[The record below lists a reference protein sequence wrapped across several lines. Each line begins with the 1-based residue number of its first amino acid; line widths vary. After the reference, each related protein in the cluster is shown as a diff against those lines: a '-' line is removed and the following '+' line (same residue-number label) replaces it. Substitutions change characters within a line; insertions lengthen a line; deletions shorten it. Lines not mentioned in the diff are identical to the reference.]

1 MVTNQTKIRE
11 LILHGNLY
19 KVFLAISF
27 PILVT
32 NIIQACYELTDMFY
46 VGKLGAVPLAALS
59 LTGPINFLIMV
70 FAMGMAM
77 GSISFMSKSIGEGT
91 FSKFSKYAGQLL
103 FLNFISSLFVTVFIL
118 LSIDFILD
126 FMSVKGELRELTKSY
141 FYVTTYAIPVMFL
154 SVSITYILNSQG
166 ETITSMIIILIANII
181 NFILDPILMFN
192 FDLGIAGAAW
202 ATFFSKLVTV
212 FSYLLLTYGLNR
224 GFKINVGDIMPDVA
238 IMKNIF
244 NLGFPAAFGQIMT
257 SLSFLVFNYLVIQIS
272 PKFLAAYGLTN
283 SIIAFLLLPG
293 MSIGTGLITI
303 VGQNLGAKNVDRIGY
318 ALKKGFF
325 VSLVVLL
332 TINAVVIFFREV
344 IVTFFT
350 SDLEVL
356 NYASDYLLLA
366 SIGTVGYGLQQV
378 FFGGLI
384 GSGFTKLVMVIV
396 CVRLWIIRLPAVLVF
411 QYFGV
416 MENSLGYA
424 FIISNYAAF
433 LILLYFTL
441 TKYWLKLPHSL
452 SN

>member
-1 MVTNQTKIRE
+1 MATSQARTRK
-11 LILHGNLY
+11 LILEGNLY
-19 KVFLAISF
+19 KVLSVVSL

-32 NIIQACYELTDMFY
+32 NVIQAFYELTDMFY

-77 GSISFMSKSIGEGT
+77 GSISLMSKAIGEGT

-118 LSIDFILD
+118 LSIDSILD
-126 FMSVKGELRELTKSY
+126 FMSVKGDLMELTKSY
-141 FYVTTYAIPVMFL
+141 FYVTAYAIPVMFL
-154 SVSITYILNSQG
+154 SISIVYILNSQG
-166 ETITSMIIILIANII
+166 ETIISMVIILIANII
-181 NFILDPILMFN
+181 NFILDPILMFT

-212 FSYLLLTYGLNR
+212 FSYLFLTYGLNR
-224 GFKINVGDIMPDVA
+224 GFKINLGDMMPDAAV
-238 IMKNIF
+238 MRNIF

-293 MSIGTGLITI
+293 MSIGTGIITI
-303 VGQNLGAKNVDRIGY
+303 VGQNLGAKNFDRIGD

-325 VSLVVLL
+325 LSLIVLF
-332 TINAVVIFFREV
+332 TINVVIISFREV

-350 SDLEVL
+350 DDLEVL
-356 NYASDYLLLA
+356 SYANDYLLLA

-396 CVRLWIIRLPAVLVF
+396 CVRLWVIRLPVVLIF
-411 QYFGV
+411 QYFGI
-416 MENSLGYA
+416 MEDSLGYA
-424 FIISNYAAF
+424 FIISNYVAF
-433 LILLYFTL
+433 MILLFLTL
-441 TKYWLKLPHSL
+441 TKYWLRPQYS
-452 SN
+452 SI